1 MQLLI
6 ENRQKKIKV
15 DRRRLRQTANKI
27 IRELGCRDKEISLA
41 LVDND
46 QIRDINRQYLNR
58 DYPTNVIAFSQLEG
72 DFGDLNPNL
81 LGDVVISVERAAG
94 DGPDGGL
101 TLDDGLDFLFIHGL
115 LHLLGYEH
123 ENTTEAEA
131 QRMKDKAELLFY
143 NLKGFKIYS

>member
-6 ENRQKKIKV
+6 ENRQKKVKV

-46 QIRDINRQYLNR
+46 QIREINRQYLNR

-72 DFGDLNPNL
+72 DFGDLNPTL

-101 TLDDGLDFLFIHGL
+101 TLDDELDFLFIHGL

>member
-1 MQLLI
+1 M
-6 ENRQKKIKV
+6 
-15 DRRRLRQTANKI
+15 
-27 IRELGCRDKEISLA
+27 

-46 QIRDINRQYLNR
+46 QIREINKQYLNR

-94 DGPDGGL
+94 DGLAGGL
-101 TLDDGLDFLFIHGL
+101 TLDDELDFLFIHGL

-123 ENTTEAEA
+123 ENTTETEA
-131 QRMKDKAELLFY
+131 QKMKDKADLLFY
-143 NLKGFKIYS
+143 NLKGFKIE

>member
-6 ENRQKKIKV
+6 ENRQKKVKV

-46 QIRDINRQYLNR
+46 QIREINRQYLNR

-72 DFGDLNPNL
+72 DFGDLNPTL

-94 DGPDGGL
+94 DGPAGGL
-101 TLDDGLDFLFIHGL
+101 TLDDELDFLFIHGL

>member
-15 DRRRLRQTANKI
+15 DRRRLRQIANKI
-27 IRELGCRDKEISLA
+27 IRELHCRDKEISLV

-46 QIRDINRQYLNR
+46 QIREINKLYLNR
-58 DYPTNVIAFSQLEG
+58 DYPTNVIAFSQIEG

-81 LGDVVISVERAAG
+81 LGDIIISVERAAS
-94 DGPDGGL
+94 DCLAGGL
-101 TLDDGLDFLFIHGL
+101 TLDDELDFLFIHGL

-123 ENTTEAEA
+123 ENTTDAEA
-131 QRMKDKAELLFY
+131 KIMSDKTDRLFY
-143 NLKGFKIYS
+143 TLKGFRIE